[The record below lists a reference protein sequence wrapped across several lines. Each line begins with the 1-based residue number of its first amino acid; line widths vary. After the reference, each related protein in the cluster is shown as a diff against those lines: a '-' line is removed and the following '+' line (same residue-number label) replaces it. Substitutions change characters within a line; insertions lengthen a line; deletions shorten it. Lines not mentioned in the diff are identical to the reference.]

1 MGGRNIPS
9 PGSRW
14 ACLTC
19 LSWFIKTWKH
29 IERIV
34 KILPRCMCLFVQNNL
49 MFSFLL
55 CVCTYCTWL
64 LLVIDGYNH
73 FPLRWIPPR
82 YHNHFMFEAGQV
94 YPAEPAGLK
103 HHLVHGMSVD
113 GQNIKQWFWSPFNI
127 LLVWICFD
135 LVFEHAEV
143 CHTLSIKRVYFPFG
157 KYTPP

>member
-1 MGGRNIPS
+1 MGRNIPS

-34 KILPRCMCLFVQNNL
+34 KILPPCMCLFVQYNL

-55 CVCTYCTWL
+55 CVCTYWTWL
-64 LLVIDGYNH
+64 LLVIDGYN
-73 FPLRWIPPR
+73 PLQWMAPR
-82 YHNHFMFEAGQV
+82 YHDHFMFEAGQV

-113 GQNIKQWFWSPFNI
+113 GQNIKHVDFGHHSISYWFGYVLTVSLNMQKFVI
-127 LLVWICFD
+127 LCPSN
-135 LVFEHAEV
+135 VFIFRSV
-143 CHTLSIKRVYFPFG
+143 S
-157 KYTPP
+157 TPPP